1 MAQPPQQGDMRYV
14 SSRDFWSARRE
25 PPRSVS
31 DNSDT
36 DNESATSGDVGDAGN
51 VGNGA
56 SGSPQGRPSAPNGGP
71 APVAG
76 APLGAGAAGPDPDDR
91 TVPQTPTLASIGD
104 HPEYRGHDVTPLPIR
119 WQPAVSSWVRWQRG
133 TFPVPI
139 RPARIEVLNMPRD
152 MRAAGGTKFCEVA
165 TGANRQHAERIAA
178 FCRIASLF
186 GVAAEKGFLNGSHI
200 EADEEDALR
209 QKDWKK
215 HHEGT
220 MKQYVYAIPTEA
232 DGSVPAGSTA
242 QMFVYAVE
250 EVSYNGTVVAD
261 RMWKLI
267 FDKTHSSDLGW
278 AKTMEESAETAS
290 AGHAN
295 TSALG
300 RTDKK
305 VRENKERRALAEEE
319 HGLASCRYVELCNRQ
334 QLLEAY
340 QIFGN
345 ATNPAQSQRTF
356 FGEARVTLPH
366 NVTMPPFRASKD
378 NLGGDHALGPSV
390 ALCARRRGEDFD
402 VMTAGL
408 VDKHGNAIR
417 IDQEQATIDAYLEE
431 SSDGKG
437 FYFRPHPAVMESG
450 AFCLKPVPTQ
460 LNIFTDPLPAHMQT
474 HSNPDEILLRIYWE
488 MHVQHTRQPDE
499 TGFEDNVSMCQQ
511 LFDKFLNPAG
521 KGVVAAA
528 QDLDSNPML
537 SVDTMNKTLGEEA
550 MLSGSNQTA
559 GEDAEVP
566 QILNDLSAEVEIV
579 CGLVARWHAKFLQH
593 FDDTKHASDAEAE
606 ALYAKHQEEY
616 AEARDA
622 ASKLGLNKFEN
633 AFASHRLRK
642 TIPPGWLAIYD
653 GMRESIRTCGELSR
667 RKVDPSDPRRDVGT
681 ISSSFAHM
689 RTITSRDVTV
699 FGHWQQFKMHMLSK
713 VAKIS
718 GDDTLTTTEIY
729 NHFFEAV
736 LPRSFLLIIAGE
748 GGAGKTVR
756 MARVAQMLAPRWA
769 KKGGQSS
776 EKAGTAGG
784 IDPTCGHV
792 LIHDELPNELQK
804 SSGPRI
810 DWMKQVCTEQQV
822 SHDRMVQVKGKH
834 GDAWKSPCFL
844 TVHYATRMFAFNGGV
859 QGTGKEQDLVSARNA
874 IWNRS
879 IGYVVKKHVNSE
891 LCSDAEFKKHLS
903 SIHIAPVLNQFRL
916 VSELTAFLLLYI
928 KNIPSL
934 QPDLRLAKRV
944 LSELD
949 DYGHKYFDIPR
960 LDLRVREKREIE
972 LMHFAIEAAVAN
984 AIFVEEATVDYPDLC
999 PMEDGS
1005 LRPFEIEQLVPILRD
1020 AQIRLD
1026 FEVINT
1032 VWSHALAYQ
1041 SATADWMQTVKMVLC
1056 KLHGFK
1062 LDFLS
1067 LDDTDVDTPTSGDT
1081 QRSHALPRPSPCSL
1095 MYGEGISR
1103 ADCADCSEALALQR
1117 AVESVY
1123 RSHATTTENSV
1134 WMNSKP
1140 TVDALTGLFSDSEL
1154 QKRLPLNLE
1163 PISPEQMAGAMMQ
1176 TPQDVV
1182 NSGYDKHMLATV
1194 LSGKSVDVAT
1204 RANANAA
1211 AVAARHS
1218 KKGTSNV
1225 TWAYAVN
1232 NPDDANHP
1240 GKEDFNWRVAL
1251 VEHGIS
1257 ELGNDSKY
1265 TSWYAAA
1272 RAIANT
1278 QHWKRTRMD
1287 VEVLKDCLAL
1297 LATANMGCESTIG
1310 ETTAEDHIVGER
1322 MQFASDTHT
1331 KWNLDSEP
1339 TAVFPQHVREKQID
1353 TNGNPVLVKEFDKPV
1368 SIQRPR
1374 TQLRV
1379 LGDSVRMRRMD
1390 YLNTHRAL
1398 PAARIPTKFTNGT
1411 PIRAIADKSGT
1422 GFKLNSAWAQH
1433 FCHFLL
1439 EACTY
1444 LTALP
1449 GVMGAPPADDL
1460 FDEFKNEAARL
1471 ANQADSSADVEMADA
1486 PAAGA
1491 ANGGVSDMELEDAA
1505 HRVNNLG
1512 NHHTTQR
1519 LQAPDHASSDGVPTG
1534 NGMSAAAVAK
1544 AFAPNAKVGYL
1555 FYSYSACSMFL
1566 SCKMIDLFS
1575 LEAKEYAQW
1584 MLDNQHPVFRGES
1597 IETMLRDMPQFS
1609 TRFPAPA
1616 VQKNGCTP
1624 LLKQVADQQKFT
1636 ADATRSIVF
1645 DSKRQV
1651 LSDMA
1656 TMEAEVAMVTGRSVV
1671 SDADVDP
1678 SDPENFDVN
1687 DRRGLDMEGNL
1698 MSRAF
1703 WVNWT
1708 LKTLSD
1714 HGHPQTKQQ
1723 YDMVED
1729 QLLFLRLRIR
1739 QHESIHKADTTMR
1752 VTDEPVVPF
1761 LSTVTMAPCRSQFA
1775 MERDARTRADRRAG
1789 SSTTTGAKRPS
1800 NAQLAE
1806 QRRQSRH
1813 ARPRND

>member
-1 MAQPPQQGDMRYV
+1 MRYV
-14 SSRDFWSARRE
+14 ASRDFWNARRGPDPSE
-25 PPRSVS
+25 
-31 DNSDT
+31 SDT
-36 DNESATSGDVGDAGN
+36 DNESATSGDVGN
-51 VGNGA
+51 VGNVAG
-56 SGSPQGRPSAPNGGP
+56 GNPQGRQSAPNGGAP

-76 APLGAGAAGPDPDDR
+76 DLGAAGPDSDDR

-133 TFPVPI
+133 TFPAPI

-165 TGANRQHAERIAA
+165 SGANRQHAERIGA

-200 EADEEDALR
+200 EADEEDAMR

-215 HHEGT
+215 NHEGT
-220 MKQYVYAIPTEA
+220 MKQYVYAIPTQA

-267 FDKTHSSDLGW
+267 FDRSHSTDLAW

-340 QIFGN
+340 QVFGN

-378 NLGGDHALGPSV
+378 GMGGDHALGPSV

-431 SSDGKG
+431 GLDGKG
-437 FYFRPHPAVMESG
+437 FYFRPHPVVMERGS
-450 AFCLKPVPTQ
+450 FCLKPVPTQ

-499 TGFEDNVSMCQQ
+499 SGFEDNLSMCQQ

-528 QDLDSNPML
+528 QDLDANPML

-579 CGLVARWHAKFLQH
+579 CGLVARWHAKFLQC

-606 ALYAKHQEEY
+606 AVYAKHQEEY
-616 AEARDA
+616 SEARDA

-633 AFASHRLRK
+633 AFASVRLRR

-681 ISSSFAHM
+681 ISSAFAHM

-756 MARVAQMLAPRWA
+756 MARIAQMLAPRWA

-792 LIHDELPNELQK
+792 LIHDELPSELQK

-834 GDAWKSPCFL
+834 GDSWKSPCFM
-844 TVHYATRMFAFNGGV
+844 TVHYATRVFAFNGGV

-934 QPDLRLAKRV
+934 QPDLRFAKRV

-949 DYGHKYFDIPR
+949 DYAHKYFDVPR

-972 LMHFAIEAAVAN
+972 LVHFVIEAAVVN
-984 AIFVEEATVDYPDLC
+984 AVFVEEATADYPDLC
-999 PMEDGS
+999 PLEDGS

-1020 AQIRLD
+1020 AQIRID
-1026 FEVINT
+1026 FEVITT
-1032 VWSHALAYQ
+1032 VWSHSLAYQ
-1041 SATADWMQTVKMVLC
+1041 SATADWMQTVKVVLC
-1056 KLHGFK
+1056 KVHGFK

-1067 LDDTDVDTPTSGDT
+1067 LSDTEVDAANDDA
-1081 QRSHALPRPSPCSL
+1081 QRSHQTVGKTYGRL
-1095 MYGEGISR
+1095 MHGEGLSR

-1123 RSHATTTENSV
+1123 RSHATTTEHSV
-1134 WMNSKP
+1134 KMNSKP
-1140 TVDALTGLFSDSEL
+1140 TVDALTELFRDAEL

-1163 PISPEQMAGAMMQ
+1163 PISPEQMAGAMLQ

-1182 NSGYDKHMLATV
+1182 NSGYDKQMLHAV
-1194 LSGKSVDVAT
+1194 LSGKSVEVAT
-1204 RANANAA
+1204 RSNGATAT
-1211 AVAARHS
+1211 VATRHS

-1225 TWAYAVN
+1225 TWAYVVN

-1251 VEHGIS
+1251 VEHGIA

-1272 RAIANT
+1272 KALAST
-1278 QHWKRTRMD
+1278 KDWKRTRMD

-1310 ETTAEDHIVGER
+1310 ETTAEDHTMGER
-1322 MQFASDTHT
+1322 LQFASDTHT

-1353 TNGNPVLVKEFDKPV
+1353 ANGNAVLVKEFDKPV
-1368 SIQRPR
+1368 TVPRPR

-1390 YLNTHRAL
+1390 YLNTNRAL
-1398 PAARIPTKFTNGT
+1398 PAARIPTKFSNGT

-1460 FDEFKNEAARL
+1460 FDEFKNQAAKEANATPD
-1471 ANQADSSADVEMADA
+1471 AEMTDA
-1486 PAAGA
+1486 SVAAAG
-1491 ANGGVSDMELEDAA
+1491 GGDGVTDMDLEDAA

-1512 NHHTTQR
+1512 NFFTTQR
-1519 LQAPDHASSDGVPTG
+1519 LQTPDHAASGDVPTA

-1544 AFAPNAKVGYL
+1544 SFAPNAKVGHL

-1566 SCKMIDLFS
+1566 TCKMIDLFS

-1584 MLDNQHPVFRGES
+1584 MLDNQYPVFQGES
-1597 IETMLRDMPQFS
+1597 IDTMLRDMPQFS

-1624 LLKQVADQQKFT
+1624 LLKQVADRQKFT

-1645 DSKRQV
+1645 DSKCQV
-1651 LSDMA
+1651 LSDLA
-1656 TMEAEVAMVTGRSVV
+1656 TMEAEVAMVTGRSMAA
-1671 SDADVDP
+1671 DADVDR

-1687 DRRGLDMEGNL
+1687 DRRGLEMEGNL

-1703 WVNWT
+1703 WVGWT
-1708 LKTLSD
+1708 LKTLRD
-1714 HGHPQTKQQ
+1714 RGHPQTKQQ

-1729 QLLFLRLRIR
+1729 QMMCLRLRIR
-1739 QHESIHKADTTMR
+1739 QYESINKSDETMR

-1761 LSTVTMAPCRSQFA
+1761 LSTVAMAPCRSQFA
-1775 MERDARTRADRRAG
+1775 MERDARTRADRRADG
-1789 SSTTTGAKRPS
+1789 STTGTKRSS
-1800 NAQLAE
+1800 NAQRAAE
-1806 QRRQSRH
+1806 KCQSRF